1 MEQFSCHL
9 QSFYTWQSTFPCSKN
24 QAALKTQ
31 KKTLTY
37 TQLMAS
43 GSLLLSLSR
52 SKLGSLCALEKWK
65 PVRFLS
71 SGGASRSASEFLEE
85 EELNSKENEDD
96 LKGRIFR
103 LRLPKRSATNVID
116 KWVREGNAV
125 SASELRHISKEL
137 RKSQRFKH
145 ALEV

>member
-1 MEQFSCHL
+1 
-9 QSFYTWQSTFPCSKN
+9 
-24 QAALKTQ
+24 
-31 KKTLTY
+31 
-37 TQLMAS
+37 MAS

-103 LRLPKRSATNVID
+103 LRLPKRSVTNVID

-137 RKSQRFKH
+137 RKSIDLCTIHGSYKLHLIMNVIGCDRAKYDH
-145 ALEV
+145 RRENY

>member
-1 MEQFSCHL
+1 
-9 QSFYTWQSTFPCSKN
+9 
-24 QAALKTQ
+24 
-31 KKTLTY
+31 
-37 TQLMAS
+37 MAS

-103 LRLPKRSATNVID
+103 LRLPKRSVTNVID

-145 ALEV
+145 ALEVRLMLIFCSFWKFFRYPFLLDAYKVIELA

>member
-1 MEQFSCHL
+1 MSHFL
-9 QSFYTWQSTFPCSKN
+9 NTK
-24 QAALKTQ
+24 
-31 KKTLTY
+31 
-37 TQLMAS
+37 
-43 GSLLLSLSR
+43 R

-71 SGGASRSASEFLEE
+71 SGGALRSASEFLEE

-103 LRLPKRSATNVID
+103 LRLPKRSVTNVID

-145 ALEV
+145 ALEVRLMLIFCSFWKFFRYPFLLDAYKVIELA

>member
-1 MEQFSCHL
+1 MESMSCH
-9 QSFYTWQSTFPCSKN
+9 
-24 QAALKTQ
+24 
-31 KKTLTY
+31 
-37 TQLMAS
+37 
-43 GSLLLSLSR
+43 SR

-71 SGGASRSASEFLEE
+71 SGGALRSASESLEE
-85 EELNSKENEDD
+85 EELNSKENEGD

-103 LRLPKRSATNVID
+103 LRVPKRSVTNVID

-125 SASELRHISKEL
+125 SASELRHFSKEL